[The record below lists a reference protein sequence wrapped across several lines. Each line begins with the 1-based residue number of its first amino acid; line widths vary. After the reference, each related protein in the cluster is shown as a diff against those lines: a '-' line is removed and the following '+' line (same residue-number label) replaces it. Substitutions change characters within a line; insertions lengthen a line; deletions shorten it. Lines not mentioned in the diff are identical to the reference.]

1 MMLRKCANVCTPIF
15 RPWKRIGLE
24 HSSYGGYAKR
34 SGGSY
39 VYRPSRTPLEE
50 TRIVERE
57 LVEDYLAKSGMP
69 HPQADTLSRI
79 LADMEARLAT
89 KEDLAHLKADLT
101 WRMIA
106 VVGLFGTLVTL
117 LNAYIS

>member
-1 MMLRKCANVCTPIF
+1 
-15 RPWKRIGLE
+15 
-24 HSSYGGYAKR
+24 
-34 SGGSY
+34 
-39 VYRPSRTPLEE
+39 
-50 TRIVERE
+50 
-57 LVEDYLAKSGMP
+57 MP

-79 LADMEARLAT
+79 LAEMESRLAT

-106 VVGLFGTLVTL
+106 VVGLVVGVFGTLVTL